1 MRYRLTFK
9 KAFSLTIMSVEQST
23 WLLELRTGAFH
34 VEARDKLF
42 EIYGGQI
49 GETEREKLA
58 IMPFLFS
65 DQRRPEL
72 MRPIPTLN
80 LTTELDLEIPASV
93 YENWRT
99 PSVADGIVEPLIAPA
114 FAAYRHFTEAYRDV
128 KYMADRRTERWD
140 QQHGVV
146 VPLMSWNDFVTYLFY
161 VLEAGERATFVGSF
175 SIGRM
180 LSVQP
185 DDVAFRESLQKT
197 LDGGVPLSRVLIV
210 NAWEELFEG
219 DLRTAVISAATA
231 LELTLSA
238 LVTAELTRRHAG
250 SASQIA
256 KFTDETSNRLLATVV
271 LAALGLADSSLRA
284 QAADVFETRNGLVH
298 GQKRYASHKEAKIAV
313 DTAEAFLALAE
324 PAVASIPPQAE
335 GPPLMP

>member
-1 MRYRLTFK
+1 
-9 KAFSLTIMSVEQST
+9 MSVEQST
-23 WLLELRTGAFH
+23 WLLELGTGAFR

-42 EIYGGQI
+42 QISVGQI

-58 IMPFLFS
+58 VMPFLS
-65 DQRRPEL
+65 PDERRPEL
-72 MRPIPTLN
+72 MQPIPTLN
-80 LTTELDLEIPASV
+80 LTTEIDLEIPPSV

-99 PSVADGIVEPLIAPA
+99 PSSADGIVEPFIPQA

-128 KYMADRRTERWD
+128 KYMADRRTERWR
-140 QQHGVV
+140 QQHGVF
-146 VPLMSWNDFVTYLFY
+146 VPMMSWNNFVTYLFY
-161 VLEAGERATFVGSF
+161 VLEAAEAVTFVGSF

-180 LSVQP
+180 LSIQP
-185 DDVAFRESLQKT
+185 GDVALRQTLQET
-197 LDGGVPLSRVLIV
+197 LDTGVPLSRVLIV

-219 DLRTAVISAATA
+219 DLRTAVVSAATA

-238 LVTAELTRRHAG
+238 LVTAELKRRQAG

-256 KFTDETSNRLLATVV
+256 RFADETSNRLLATVV

-298 GQKRYASHKEAKIAV
+298 GQKRYALYNEAKIAV
-313 DTAEAFLALAE
+313 ETAEAFLVLAE
-324 PAVASIPPQAE
+324 LTVDNITPEAE
-335 GPPLMP
+335 GPPSTP